1 MLECSVN
8 PLFDLFHRN
17 ALPQLIYMTKQE
29 LGPSCLSR
37 PLHSHDDLCEILLI
51 YKGFGVY
58 RSGVSSYAVKEGD
71 IVFCNPHIQHEMA
84 DTPGQVAGVYCFGLS
99 GFKRPGLPENYI
111 LPLNE
116 SFIRPTGTNFDALFE
131 LAEVLF
137 LALGTKNGDANAS
150 LPLVLAAFLCL
161 SLSVKPDSQKYSH
174 DLVEYSLA
182 ERVQRYIDTN
192 YIKEF
197 TLEDI
202 AAEFRCS
209 ASYISHIFKDV
220 IGYSPMQYKT
230 RCRIGLAQTLLISSD
245 MTSTQVAT
253 MVGYDNTNYFNT
265 VFSKIVGV
273 SPIRYRKQYLLSMHG
288 KRTQ

>member
-17 ALPQLIYMTKQE
+17 ELPQLIYMTKQE

-37 PLHSHDDLCEILLI
+37 PLHSHEDLCEILLI

-71 IVFCNPHIQHEMA
+71 IIFCNPHIQHEMA
-84 DTPGQVAGVYCFGLS
+84 DTPGQVAGVYCFGLT
-99 GFKRPGLPENYI
+99 GFQRPNLPANFLLSPDEV
-111 LPLNE
+111 
-116 SFIRPTGTNFDALFE
+116 FIRPTGTNFDALCALSE
-131 LAEVLF
+131 ILF
-137 LALGTKNGDANAS
+137 LALGTKNSEDNAS
-150 LPLVLAAFLCL
+150 LPMMLAAFLCL
-161 SLSVKPDSQKYSH
+161 ALSVQPQTQKYTH
-174 DLVEYSLA
+174 DVMEYSIA

-192 YIKEF
+192 YVQDF

-202 AAEFRCS
+202 AAEFQCS

>member
-1 MLECSVN
+1 MLDCSVN
-8 PLFDLFHRN
+8 HLFDLFERN
-17 ALPQLIYMTKQE
+17 ALPRLIYMTKQE
-29 LGPSCLSR
+29 IGPSCLKR
-37 PLHSHDDLCEILLI
+37 PLHNHEDICEILLI
-51 YKGFGVY
+51 YKGFGIY

-71 IVFCNPHIQHEMA
+71 LIFCNPQLHHEMA
-84 DTPGQVAGVYCFGLS
+84 DAPGQVAGVYCFGLT
-99 GFKRPGLPENYI
+99 GFKRPDLPANYI
-111 LPLNE
+111 LPLDE
-116 SFIRPTGTNFDALFE
+116 SFIRLTGTSFDALCA
-131 LAEVLF
+131 LSEVLF
-137 LALGTKNGDANAS
+137 LALGTKNSEENAS
-150 LPLVLAAFLCL
+150 LPMMLAAFLCL
-161 SLSVKPDSQKYSH
+161 ALSIKPELQKYSH
-174 DLVEYSLA
+174 DVVEYSLA
-182 ERVQRYIDTN
+182 ERVQQYIDTN
-192 YIKEF
+192 YVKEF